1 MYRLAIF
8 DLDGTVLNTLDD
20 LADALNHTLRAFS
33 YPEKTVSEV
42 RSLVGRGLRN
52 LVKDA
57 SGSVDENEID
67 ALHAEMVSFYSAHSA
82 EKTAPYP
89 GIPELLRE
97 LRERGMVTAVLSN
110 KKDEVT
116 ASLCGR
122 YFPGMFDLSQGE
134 KSGIPIKPD
143 PQSTHSVMEA
153 LGFSGQDT
161 VYIGDSEVDILTAE
175 NAGVSCIS
183 VTWGFRDRD
192 VLESAG
198 ASAVAEDPEEL
209 KRMLLDP

>member
-20 LADALNHTLRAFS
+20 LADALNHTLREFS
-33 YPEKTVSEV
+33 FPEKTVTEV

-52 LVKDA
+52 LVRDA
-57 SGSVDENEID
+57 SGSADGDAID

-89 GIPELLRE
+89 GIPELLEE
-97 LRERGMVTAVLSN
+97 LRSAGIRTAVLSN

-116 ASLCGR
+116 VSLCAG
-122 YFPGMFDLSQGE
+122 YFPEMFDLCQGE
-134 KSGIPIKPD
+134 KDGIPMKPS
-143 PQSTHSVMEA
+143 PEPVLSVMEK
-153 LGFSGQDT
+153 LGCSREET
-161 VYIGDSEVDILTAE
+161 VYIGDSEVDIATAN
-175 NAGVSCIS
+175 NAGVACIA

-192 VLESAG
+192 VLEEAG
-198 ASAVAEDPEEL
+198 AALIAEDPQEL
-209 KRMLLDP
+209 KRLLLS